1 MSDNQENFGQKMSD
15 NQENFDN
22 EVKKAGWILKRSKYR
37 KKWKQTWLVLE
48 SSTLTYGK
56 TEQVG

>member
-1 MSDNQENFGQKMSD
+1 MSD